1 MICEGKSNKL
11 NHVSLALSPLM
22 FSTKFIDYSLKRV
35 FQKDMIPIIPLS
47 GVDSKL
53 FEEAKEI
60 GLEKQ
65 IPKLE
70 KLFMIDSNEL
80 PMFSSKD
87 IDLAIKTKKSV
98 TVTIGPNN
106 VHDILDSLE

>member
-1 MICEGKSNKL
+1 M
-11 NHVSLALSPLM
+11 
-22 FSTKFIDYSLKRV
+22 
-35 FQKDMIPIIPLS
+35 PLS
-47 GVDSKL
+47 GVDNKL

-70 KLFMIDSNEL
+70 KLFTINSSEIPNFSN
-80 PMFSSKD
+80 KD
-87 IDLAIKTKKSV
+87 IDFALKSKKSIIV
-98 TVTIGPNN
+98 NIGPNN

>member
-1 MICEGKSNKL
+1 M
-11 NHVSLALSPLM
+11 
-22 FSTKFIDYSLKRV
+22 KRV
-35 FQKDMIPIIPLS
+35 FQKDRLPIMPLS
-47 GVDSKL
+47 GVDTRL

-70 KLFMIDSNEL
+70 KLFTISSNEI
-80 PMFSSKD
+80 PNFSNKD
-87 IDLAIKTKKSV
+87 IDYALKSKKIV
-98 TVTIGPNN
+98 TVKIGPNN